1 MDLMPRIIR
10 IVVSPRDE
18 WERIAGEGWQSALI
32 YVLLLSLLPAL
43 ASFVNVR
50 NSELRLPPNAVLM
63 TYFSSA
69 FGVLAIAAAFWLLAR
84 MFSPKATA
92 QGCVKVAVYGA
103 TPLYIA
109 AGLLVMPVL
118 VIVCVVSL
126 LHVFYLYYL
135 GAQQLL
141 GVPENDAAQFV
152 AIALVLA
159 IVASTL
165 GGGAVGALGLL

>member
-1 MDLMPRIIR
+1 MDLMLRIIR
-10 IVVSPRDE
+10 IVFAPRDE
-18 WERIAGEGWQSALI
+18 WQRIAGERWHAALM
-32 YVLLLSLLPAL
+32 YLLLLSLIPAL
-43 ASFVNVR
+43 GAFVNMR
-50 NSELRLPPNAVLM
+50 NSELPLPPHAALF
-63 TYFSSA
+63 TYFACVLS
-69 FGVLAIAAAFWLLAR
+69 VLAIAAAFWLLAR
-84 MFSPKATA
+84 MFAP
-92 QGCVKVAVYGA
+92 GA
-103 TPLYIA
+103 TLGTCVQVAAFGTTPLFVA
-109 AGLLVMPVL
+109 SALLVLPVL

-141 GVPENDAAQFV
+141 GVPEDDAAVFV

>member
-1 MDLMPRIIR
+1 MDLMLRIIR

-18 WERIAGEGWQSALI
+18 WQRIAGERWHAALR
-32 YVLLLSLLPAL
+32 YVLLLSLLPAF
-43 ASFVNVR
+43 ASFVNLR
-50 NSELRLPPNAVLM
+50 NSELPLPPHAVGFTYFAAALGVLM
-63 TYFSSA
+63 
-69 FGVLAIAAAFWLLAR
+69 LAIAFWLLGR
-84 MFSPKATA
+84 MFSPEATLA
-92 QGCVKVAVYGA
+92 RCVQVAAFGT
-103 TPLYIA
+103 TPLFVA
-109 AGLLVMPVL
+109 SALLVMPVL

-141 GVPENDAAQFV
+141 GVPESDAAQFV